1 VGGKTN
7 VKSKAEMLA
16 ELKTMLRDVFAARD
30 AGTSHPQMARAH
42 GYVDGYMKALL
53 DSGLCEK
60 KELLVLVAAQ
70 RASSHGPATL
80 EVRAEAAA

>member
-1 VGGKTN
+1 M
-7 VKSKAEMLA
+7 KSKAEMLA

-53 DSGLCEK
+53 DSGLAHK
-60 KELLVLVAAQ
+60 KELLALVAEQ
-70 RASSHGPATL
+70 RATAHGPATI
-80 EVRAEAAA
+80 EVRVEPAEAAA